1 MRCIYHSSLC
11 FLDRSSSP
19 KLLLFWILSDVFR
32 SAPLPLGGSGLKRT
46 AHLEAPEA
54 PESPDLQSL
63 PQSVVKCSPELS
75 AIMKEKQA
83 IINPSGNLNVS
94 CQCWIYLIWSLG
106 SLTVGDQPVSVLGE
120 ESWRERLPSGQCF
133 RESVAILTSGVP
145 HSVSEY
151 RRLRPASSHLLGKLS
166 WCPYFSAAVSLSET
180 IQFPTVWMPE
190 SPLVRKV
197 AEWSLRSQT
206 EQTCS
211 QVRGRFT
218 QTQRS
223 PLLEGGHQGQKGWV
237 GSAGKTPSTYVKA
250 FKRPLSLKKWFPAAV
265 GKRNTLGNNK
275 WILVFKWITGNKI
288 LAKSFITCLFGPWQ
302 LAPRSTQPRYV
313 KGQRTD
319 QAIGNTAVFEHFS
332 PVPSTV
338 HSLPCSDTTTLG
350 GRFYSYYICDGT
362 KTERLSNFPTS
373 LLINGKF
380 EIPPTSVQ
388 LFKLIVSQLHLKNTK
403 SLRH

>member
-19 KLLLFWILSDVFR
+19 KLLLSWILSDVFW

-46 AHLEAPEA
+46 AHLEAPEE

-120 ESWRERLPSGQCF
+120 ESWRRDCP
-133 RESVAILTSGVP
+133 VA
-145 HSVSEY
+145 SVSG
-151 RRLRPASSHLLGKLS
+151 RLLLFSHQGFLIPSQDTVDSAQPLPTCWENCLDAPISQQLSHFRKQFSS
-166 WCPYFSAAVSLSET
+166 P
-180 IQFPTVWMPE
+180 QWMPE
-190 SPLVRKV
+190 SPLARKV

-265 GKRNTLGNNK
+265 GKRNTLWNNK
-275 WILVFKWITGNKI
+275 WILVFKRIAGNKI

-302 LAPRSTQPRYV
+302 LASCSSQPRYV